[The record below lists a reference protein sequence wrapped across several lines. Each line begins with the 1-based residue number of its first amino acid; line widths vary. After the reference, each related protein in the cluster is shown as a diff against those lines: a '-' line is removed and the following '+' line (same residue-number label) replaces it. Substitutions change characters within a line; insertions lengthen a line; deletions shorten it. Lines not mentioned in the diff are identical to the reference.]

1 MPMRLRTQVT
11 TKSLFNLFRL
21 RFSGE
26 YSMTQEEQA
35 EAVRM
40 ASDYR
45 QSAGTIGKMARL
57 LMKAIDHI
65 REKNDG

>member
-1 MPMRLRTQVT
+1 MRMRLWTQVT
-11 TKSLFNLFRL
+11 TKGLFNLFWL
-21 RFSGE
+21 WFSGE
-26 YSMTQEEQA
+26 STMTQEEQE

-57 LMKAIDHI
+57 LTKAIDHI
-65 REKNDG
+65 RETNDG